1 VTQYVEVAR
10 AALLCAT
17 VLVAPACKLSEAAT
31 SRVTPPGE
39 VWLTQDQAR
48 AANIV
53 VQPAEAREFDDTI
66 VTSGHV
72 TFDDMRVAHVFSP
85 VTGRVVSIAARLGQH
100 VKRGAPL
107 ATLESPDIGI
117 ALSEVNKALADS
129 IASEHDYQRQ
139 KELAA
144 DRATSEAVLEQS
156 EDNWRKARAE
166 LERARSKA
174 RLLHAGDGE
183 SVSQGH
189 TLVSPID
196 GEIVARNI
204 NPGME
209 VLGQYAS
216 GTAQEL
222 FTVGELDEVWVLGDI
237 YEVDIAK
244 VRVGLPVSITVVS
257 SQTMVLPGT
266 VDWVSSTLDPD
277 TRTAKVRCRL
287 HNPDDALRPEMF
299 ATMRV
304 SVDRRRALAVPRS
317 AVLRLGGYHFVFV
330 QLDDVNGHARF
341 ARVPVDV
348 DDQGLLS
355 DAWVVI
361 KHGVE
366 PGQKV
371 VASGAEPLTQM
382 L

>member
-17 VLVAPACKLSEAAT
+17 VLVAPACKLSHAAT
-31 SRVTPPGE
+31 EPVPPPGE
-39 VWLTQDQAR
+39 VWLTREQAR
-48 AANIV
+48 EANIV
-53 VQPAEAREFDDTI
+53 VQPAEARDFDEAI

-107 ATLESPDIGI
+107 ATLESPDIGN
-117 ALSEVNKALADS
+117 ALSDVNKALADS
-129 IASEHDYQRQ
+129 IASEHAYQRQ
-139 KELAA
+139 KDLVA
-144 DRATSEAVLEQS
+144 DRATSEASVEQS
-156 EDNWRKARAE
+156 EDSWRKARAE

-174 RLLHAGDGE
+174 QLLHAGDGQ
-183 SVSQGH
+183 SISQTH
-189 TLVSPID
+189 TLLSPID

-204 NPGME
+204 SPGIE
-209 VLGQYAS
+209 ILGQYGS

-222 FTVGELDEVWVLGDI
+222 FTVAELDEVWVLGDI

-244 VRVGLPVSITVVS
+244 VHVGSPVSITVVS
-257 SQTMVLPGT
+257 SQAVVLHGT

-287 HNPDDALRPEMF
+287 PNHDGLLRPEML
-299 ATMRV
+299 ATLRV
-304 SVDRRRALAVPRS
+304 TVDTRDATAVPRS
-317 AVLRLGGYHFVFV
+317 AVLRLGGYDFVFI
-330 QLDDVNGHARF
+330 QRDDAGGRVRF

-348 DDQGLLS
+348 DDQGSPS
-355 DAWVVI
+355 DAWVAVR
-361 KHGVE
+361 HGVE
-366 PGQKV
+366 PGQRV
-371 VASGAEPLTQM
+371 VAGGTEPLTQM